1 MNAQQ
6 IREQMVDV
14 NSSGQGFHPD
24 HDKNPFHADIIGTG
38 LFTYTHSVA
47 IGRGGETYTVY
58 HCYRTHEDTNKSW
71 SIGIMDNKGFEDS
84 WVYDISRSR
93 NFKLWR
99 RGKFFVGNG
108 VWPFQSGRTSLG
120 EREMIMDEFRE
131 RLKTCR
137 KYAMRAI
144 REG

>member
-6 IREQMVDV
+6 IRNQMVNV

-24 HDKNPFHADIIGTG
+24 HDKNPFHADIMGTG

-47 IGRGGETYTVY
+47 ICRGDEETFTVY

-71 SIGIMDNKGFEDS
+71 SIGIMDNKGFENS

-99 RGKFFVGNG
+99 RGKLYCGGYFDDENHI
-108 VWPFQSGRTSLG
+108 
-120 EREMIMDEFRE
+120 EMIMDEFRDQ
-131 RLKTCR
+131 LKTCR